1 MSMITV
7 YSLPNCPNCVNT
19 KRFMN
24 RQNVSYT
31 EDELTVDSADRLGY
45 RTAPVVTETIDG
57 EESVLWAGG
66 LNVDGIIDLS
76 RRARVSA

>member
-7 YSLPNCPNCVNT
+7 YSLPSCPNCVNT

-45 RTAPVVTETIDG
+45 RTAPIVTETIDG
-57 EESVLWAGG
+57 KESVLWAGG

>member
-7 YSLPNCPNCVNT
+7 YSLPSCPNCVNT

-31 EDELTVDSADRLGY
+31 EDELTTDSAARLGY
-45 RTAPVVTETIDG
+45 RAAPIVTETVDG

>member
-1 MSMITV
+1 MVTV
-7 YSLPNCPNCVNT
+7 YSLPSCPNCDNT
-19 KRFMN
+19 KRFMK

-31 EDELTVDSADRLGY
+31 EADLTVDSADRLGY
-45 RTAPVVTETIDG
+45 RAAPIVTETIDG